1 MKLLFSFD
9 AYMLTQQ
16 DFSNVEV

>member
-1 MKLLFSFD
+1 
-9 AYMLTQQ
+9 MLTQQ